1 MVYMAWAVSVVA
13 LAGIA
18 CTASGSVAQET
29 ATPVIQNDAFEVQ
42 PGARVT
48 LNAER
53 AAVTVTRSP
62 DNVVRIDSEI
72 IDAAGINY
80 YALPRTGLP
89 TSQLDVSAKLRSS
102 QNTTASSKISLQVP
116 EGVTLEVR
124 TTAGAVE
131 LEGLSLPEATLNTT
145 DASVTV
151 RDASGRFNIRSVNG
165 TLVMERFDG
174 TVWAHADEA
183 VTFDGTIRAVRS
195 NRLNSANGAIVVRMT
210 DDSNVTARITAEE
223 GEITTEGLADVRR
236 SGNSVTGT
244 AGAGEGTL
252 EVKSDQ
258 GSVNVRFGAESAAL
272 Q

>member
-1 MVYMAWAVSVVA
+1 MAWAVSVVVF
-13 LAGIA
+13 AGIA
-18 CTASGSVAQET
+18 CTASSSVAQET
-29 ATPVIQNDAFEVQ
+29 VTPAIQNDAFEVQ

-53 AAVTVTRSP
+53 ATVTVTRSP

-89 TSQLDVSAKLRSS
+89 TSHLDVSAKLRSS
-102 QNTTASSKISLQVP
+102 QNTTASSKINLQVP
-116 EGVTLEVR
+116 EGITLEVR
-124 TTAGAVE
+124 TTAGAIE

-183 VTFDGTIRAVRS
+183 VTFDGTIRGSRS
-195 NRLNSANGAIVVRMT
+195 NRLNSTNGAIVVRMT

-223 GEITTEGLADVRR
+223 GEITTEGLADVRG

-252 EVKSDQ
+252 EVKSDH
-258 GSVNVRFGAESAAL
+258 GSVNVHFGAESAVL